1 MSERRH
7 WLHCTTRWHG
17 QRWIAGRKVPEYV
30 PHEPQTPRLCVASSV
45 ARCFAARL
53 FAGDVFVY
61 RTETPRRSINP
72 GRDVADAII
81 TRERWLVPPVV
92 MILDRVIPAGL
103 VEKASGPTWA
113 RLNAIIDQYPPG
125 TPTAMMRGLTHGLRA
140 QSFLDAVLALGPECT
155 DAGDL
160 KFATFACN
168 LLNRKRA

>member
-7 WLHCTTRWHG
+7 WFHCTTAWRGARWV
-17 QRWIAGRKVPEYV
+17 AVPRVPNYV
-30 PHEPQTPRLCVASSV
+30 PHEPSTPRLCVASSV

-53 FAGDVFVY
+53 FRGDVFVY

-81 TRERWLVPPVV
+81 TRERWLVPPVA
-92 MILDRVIPAGL
+92 MIFDRVIPAEL

-113 RLNAIIDQYPPG
+113 RLEAIIAQHPEG
-125 TPTAMMRGLTHGLRA
+125 TPVIEMRGLTHGLRA

-155 DAGDL
+155 DAADL
-160 KFATFACN
+160 PFATFATS
-168 LLNRKRA
+168 LLQRKRA